1 MIRTSAMLL
10 RIAQEFFRT
19 DLVGL
24 YGWDR
29 DVRIAAPEL
38 REPIPSNID
47 RIERRRLMAARE
59 GLGRYLEQERLAFG
73 PWEILIYSAA
83 ERGPL
88 GEVSLRLDGA
98 VEVTG
103 PLDAATWSKIGARV
117 RDGEQ
122 RSPRDVCAGEG
133 KS

>member
-19 DLVGL
+19 DMVGL

-29 DVRIAAPEL
+29 DVRISAPEL

-59 GLGRYLEQERLAFG
+59 GLGKYLEHERLAFG

-103 PLDAATWSKIGARV
+103 PLDAATWRRIGERIRHA
-117 RDGEQ
+117 GQ
-122 RSPRDVCAGEG
+122 RRAS
-133 KS
+133 